1 MMAAAVLA
9 AAVALA
15 PCTPPPCRKQDA
27 SGMTPRRDFL
37 GGAFLSALV
46 ATPLA
51 ASAAV
56 DCLQDCL
63 QNCAR
68 LAGGSKAYC
77 KESCIEYCAQTD
89 RKDGL
94 SGSVSSEGAE
104 FGWASSF
111 KNPFDKEQK
120 GVVYGTDKPPG
131 LPDVFGVN
139 KALRNA
145 VTGGDLSRGGVQGQ
159 GGARDYSDQ
168 APDGGLFSDPTR
180 YKSK

>member
-1 MMAAAVLA
+1 
-9 AAVALA
+9 
-15 PCTPPPCRKQDA
+15 
-27 SGMTPRRDFL
+27 MTPRRDFL
-37 GGAFLSALV
+37 GVAAITALT
-46 ATPLA
+46 APQA

-68 LAGGSKAYC
+68 LAGGSKDYC
-77 KESCIEYCAQTD
+77 KTSCLDYCAQTD
-89 RKDGL
+89 RRDGL
-94 SGSVSSEGAE
+94 SGSVSSDGAE

-139 KALRNA
+139 KALRKA
-145 VTGGDLSRGGVQGQ
+145 VTGGDLTGGVQGQ
-159 GGARDYSDQ
+159 GGARDFSDQ
-168 APDGGLFSDPTR
+168 PPGGGLFSDPTR
-180 YKSK
+180 FKAK